1 MTSLSSANSATAVT
15 NQNWF
20 VYEDLLTRVQN
31 IQNQVIQTSKLL
43 DNHWESQKKKQHE
56 LKSRSFTFID
66 PYGNRTTVQCMDHES
81 MTTIV
86 KKYKK
91 NYVPKYLQK
100 WVKIG
105 TPKNNGVTPLKPC
118 DLLRTVSEYTEGSIF
133 YACGEVIV
141 WAKESKYTI
150 NMKLTDNMAAVKL
163 ELQKCRLFKEVEFE
177 SIIVE
182 NGNQLTAND
191 TNEATP
197 LKLEDTILSAQLYQD
212 NHCILAKI
220 IDYSVEKKNIFLSKI
235 FLYCF
240 HRSMIQMIPTI
251 GPLR

>member
-86 KKYKK
+86 
-91 NYVPKYLQK
+91 
-100 WVKIG
+100 
-105 TPKNNGVTPLKPC
+105 
-118 DLLRTVSEYTEGSIF
+118 
-133 YACGEVIV
+133 
-141 WAKESKYTI
+141 
-150 NMKLTDNMAAVKL
+150 
-163 ELQKCRLFKEVEFE
+163 
-177 SIIVE
+177 
-182 NGNQLTAND
+182 
-191 TNEATP
+191 
-197 LKLEDTILSAQLYQD
+197 
-212 NHCILAKI
+212 
-220 IDYSVEKKNIFLSKI
+220 
-235 FLYCF
+235 
-240 HRSMIQMIPTI
+240 
-251 GPLR
+251 